1 MKKVLILGGGR
12 IGAAIAHNLMS
23 DHAITIADLETS
35 QLKHLT
41 GCCQLVNCD
50 VTDHNQLENLVA
62 SFNVVVGALPSR
74 LGYNILKDLIQLR
87 KNIVDISF
95 FAEDALSLQSLAKE
109 NRVTALVDFGL
120 APGLSNLFAGH
131 CHATFDRLNTFN
143 CMVGGLPVERTLP
156 YQYKA
161 PFAPLDV
168 IEEYTRPARMRR
180 ANEEIVL
187 PALSEIERI
196 HFDNIGD
203 LEAFNTDGLRTL
215 LQTIPA
221 PNMAE
226 KTIRYPGHALLM
238 QQLTDGGFFDPE
250 HIEATA
256 KVLLEHWQFEPQEA
270 DLTVMQ
276 IEAHG
281 SLNKEAHSCKWQLVD
296 HYDHEKNISS
306 MARTTG
312 YTCAAGVRLLL
323 QENLPVGVVAPEIIG
338 QNQGWFE
345 FILQQ
350 LEKDGI
356 AFQSSNA

>member
-23 DHAITIADLETS
+23 DHAVTIADLETS
-35 QLKHLT
+35 QLQHLT
-41 GCCQLVNCD
+41 DSCQLVNCD
-50 VTDHNQLENLVA
+50 VTDTSQLENLVTP
-62 SFNVVVGALPSR
+62 FDVVVGALPSR
-74 LGYNILKDLIQLR
+74 LGYNALKHLIQLR
-87 KNIVDISF
+87 KPIVDISF
-95 FAEDALSLQSLAKE
+95 FAEDALTLKTLAQE
-109 NRVTALVDFGL
+109 NQVTALVDFGL

-131 CHATFDRLNTFN
+131 CHATFDPLDTFN

-180 ANEEIVL
+180 AGADITL

-196 HFDNIGD
+196 HFDGVGD

-215 LQTIPA
+215 LQTIPV

-226 KTIRYPGHALLM
+226 KTIRYPGHVQLM
-238 QQLTDGGFFDPE
+238 QQLTDGGFFDSE

-256 KVLLEHWQFEPQEA
+256 KVLLEHWQFKPQEA
-270 DLTVMQ
+270 DLTVMHM
-276 IEAHG
+276 EAHG
-281 SLNKEAHSCKWQLVD
+281 QLNNEPHSLKWQLVD
-296 HYDHEKNISS
+296 HYDHHKNISS

-323 QENLPVGVVAPEIIG
+323 QEKLPTGVVPPEIIG
-338 QNQGWFE
+338 QNKVWFD

-350 LEKDGI
+350 LKNDGVV
-356 AFQSSNA
+356 FQSSTA